1 MSKITPTLWFDGQA
15 EEAARYYT
23 SIFPDSQITNVAR
36 SAADNPSTARGEVI
50 TVDFTIGGQPFIGLN
65 GGPDFPFTEAVS
77 FTIDCKDQAEVD
89 GYSEAL
95 ISDGGAQGPCGWV
108 KDRFGLSWQVVPRQ
122 LTEMLAS
129 SDRDGA
135 ARAMEAMLKMQ
146 KIDVEK
152 LREAFEGVPA

>member
-1 MSKITPTLWFDGQA
+1 MSTITPTLWFDGHAQ
-15 EEAARYYT
+15 EAAEHYT
-23 SIFPDSQITNVAR
+23 SIFPDSKITNVAH
-36 SAADNPSTARGEVI
+36 SAADNPSTARGEVL
-50 TVDFTIGGQPFIGLN
+50 TVDFTIGGQQFIGLN
-65 GGPDFPFTEAVS
+65 GGHDFPFTEAVS

-89 GYSEAL
+89 RYSEAL
-95 ISDGGAQGPCGWV
+95 ISGGGAQGPCGWV

-122 LTEMLAS
+122 LNEMLAS
-129 SDRDGA
+129 SDRDAA